1 MLKKRNVVTVRLD
14 NDLDEDLNKLV
25 KQKKMSK
32 SDLIRDL
39 LIKEIKKTPIMNGWS
54 DQSFNFDCW
63 NHCSGVLGGEAPYQ
77 KNEK

>member
-39 LIKEIKKTPIMNGWS
+39 LIKEIKKTPIVNG
-54 DQSFNFDCW
+54 
-63 NHCSGVLGGEAPYQ
+63 
-77 KNEK
+77 